1 MPSAAGTKRIRGT
14 SIFRPFI
21 FGSEAQPFDP
31 AKRPP
36 NVPADHTHQ
45 WRVFVKGVNGEDIS
59 YWLKKVQFK
68 LHETYAQN
76 VRTVEQ
82 PPFEVTETGWGEFE
96 IQIKLYFVPE
106 STEKPQTLWHSLKLH
121 PYGPDAEARKERR
134 DVVISQ
140 NYEEVVFN
148 EPVEQFYDLL
158 TGGPAS
164 AQPQKG
170 KSGKNTKQV
179 QQPQRGGRTA
189 EIPLHETSE
198 NPYSRDTERKEMD
211 RLGDATRTVEQMIK
225 EEKQRLIER
234 EKKLAELRESEGVPA
249 STKKR

>member
-1 MPSAAGTKRIRGT
+1 MLTT
-14 SIFRPFI
+14 VV

-31 AKRPP
+31 ATKPDH
-36 NVPADHTHQ
+36 VPADHTHQ
-45 WRVFVKGVNGEDIS
+45 WRVYVKGVNDEDIS

-82 PPFEVTETGWGEFE
+82 PPFEIIETGWGEFE
-96 IQIKLYFVPE
+96 IQIKLYFIPE

-121 PYGPDAEARKERR
+121 PYGHDAEGKKERR
-134 DVVISQ
+134 EVVLSQ

-164 AQPQKG
+164 GLPQKG
-170 KSGKNTKQV
+170 KGGKSAKQAA
-179 QQPQRGGRTA
+179 QNQSKKTA
-189 EIPLHETSE
+189 DIPLYETPE
-198 NPYSRDTERKEMD
+198 NPYSRAMENKEMD
-211 RLGDATRTVEQMIK
+211 RLGEANKTVDQMIK
-225 EEKQRLIER
+225 NEKERLIER
-234 EKKLAELRESEGVPA
+234 EKRLAELRESEGIPA
-249 STKKR
+249 NTKKR